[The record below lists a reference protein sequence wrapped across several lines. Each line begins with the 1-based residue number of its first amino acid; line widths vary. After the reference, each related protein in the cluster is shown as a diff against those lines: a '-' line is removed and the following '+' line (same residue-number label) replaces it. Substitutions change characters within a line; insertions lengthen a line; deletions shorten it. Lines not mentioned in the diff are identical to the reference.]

1 MEQKFDLEGITGLSE
16 EDAAR
21 KLKEEGYNELP
32 SQKKQSLFAILRNI
46 FREPMLL
53 LLLGAGI
60 IYLFLG
66 EQSDS
71 LMLLFFVFVV
81 AGITF
86 YQERKTERALEALK
100 NLSSPRALVLR
111 DGKQKRVP
119 GREVVRDDVLILR
132 EGDRIPADGIVL
144 FCSNLMVDES
154 LLTGESLAVRKSQW
168 DGKTAQVQPG
178 GDNLPFVYSGTLV
191 VQGHGIAKITST
203 GIRTQMGK
211 IGRALQGIDREDT
224 PLRKET
230 RELVRNFAIAGLIL
244 CIIVVLVFG
253 MRGEWLDGLLAGLSL
268 SMALLPEEF
277 SVVLVLFLSMG
288 AWRLSKR
295 RVLARRMHAVETLG
309 SATALCLDKT
319 GTLTMNRMIL
329 STLFAGGENYDTDKN
344 GDLPLPEK
352 FHELLEFSYL
362 ASQKDPFDPVEK
374 EIKNGTERFLTDTEH
389 IHQNWKLARE
399 YPLSKNLLALS
410 NVWESYDRRRHVIAA
425 KGSPEAVIDLCHLDE
440 MKKDE
445 LLTHIKNMADKG
457 LRVLGVAKS
466 IFRDEPLPDKQHD
479 YEFEFIGLLGFIDP
493 VRSGVPE
500 ALSECYSAGIRVIM
514 ITGDFPGTA
523 QHIARQI
530 SLKDPDRYLTGPE
543 LDRMSDTELAQKV
556 STTNI
561 FARIVPEQKLA
572 IINALI
578 SNGEVVAMTGDGVN
592 DAPALKSAHIGIA
605 MGERGTDVARE
616 SSSIVL
622 LNDDFSS
629 IVAAV
634 RMGRRIFDNL
644 KKAIS
649 YIFSVHVPIAGLAL
663 FPLLFGFPLILL
675 PAHIAFL
682 ELIID
687 PACSVVFE
695 AEPEEKNIMQRPP
708 RDLEEK
714 LFGRKS
720 MFTSLLQ
727 GMSVLIAVIVV
738 FLLAL
743 YLGKGETEAR
753 TLTFATLVISNI
765 ALITANLSWEQDIIK
780 TINTENRAFWLVAV
794 GALLSLSIVLYVTF
808 LREVFHFSMLHAD
821 DVLIAGLAGILSVV
835 WFKQRNIRDFL
846 THRKL

>member
-1 MEQKFDLEGITGLSE
+1 MEQKFDIEGITGLSE
-16 EDAAR
+16 EDAFR
-21 KLKEEGYNELP
+21 KLRKEGYNELP

-66 EQSDS
+66 EQSDA

-111 DGKQKRVP
+111 DGMQKRVP
-119 GREVVRDDVLILR
+119 GREIVRDDVLILR

-154 LLTGESLAVRKSQW
+154 LLTGESLVVRKSQW

-178 GDNLPFVYSGTLV
+178 GDDLPFVYSGTLV
-191 VQGHGIAKITST
+191 VQGHGMAKITST
-203 GIRTQMGK
+203 GIYTEMGK
-211 IGRALQGIDREDT
+211 IGRALRGIDQEDT

-230 RELVRNFAIAGLIL
+230 RELVRNFAIAGSIFCIL
-244 CIIVVLVFG
+244 VVIVFG
-253 MRGEWLDGLLAGLSL
+253 MKGEWLDGLLAGLSL

-277 SVVLVLFLSMG
+277 SFVLVIFLSMG
-288 AWRLSKR
+288 AWRMSKR
-295 RVLARRMHAVETLG
+295 QVLTRRMPAVETLG
-309 SATALCLDKT
+309 SATVLCLDKT

-329 STLFAGGENYDTDKN
+329 STLFAGGEYYDADKN

-352 FHELLEFSYL
+352 FHELLEFGYL

-374 EIKNGTERFLTDTEH
+374 EIKNGTERFLGNTEH
-389 IHQNWKLARE
+389 IHQNWELAQE

-410 NVWESYDRRRHVIAA
+410 NVWESFDKRRHVIAA

-445 LLTHIKNMADKG
+445 LLSHVKNMADKG

-466 IFRDEPLPDKQHD
+466 IFRDEPLPEKQHD

-493 VRSGVPE
+493 VRPGVPE
-500 ALSECYSAGIRVIM
+500 ALSECYSAGMRVIM

-530 SLKDPDRYLTGPE
+530 GLKDPDRYLIGKE
-543 LDRMSDTELAQKV
+543 ISRMSETELAQKA
-556 STTNI
+556 SATNI

-572 IINALI
+572 IVNALK
-578 SNGEVVAMTGDGVN
+578 SNSEIVAMTGDGVN

-663 FPLLFGFPLILL
+663 FPLFFGFPLILL

-695 AEPEEKNIMQRPP
+695 AEPEEKDIMQRPP
-708 RDLEEK
+708 RDHKEK
-714 LFGRKS
+714 LFGKKD
-720 MFTSLLQ
+720 MLASLLQ
-727 GMSVLIAVIVV
+727 GTSVLLVVIIV

-753 TLTFATLVISNI
+753 TLTFTTLVIANI
-765 ALITANLSWEQDIIK
+765 TLIAATLSWEQDIIK
-780 TINTENRAFWLVAV
+780 TINTENRALWLVSG
-794 GALLSLSIVLYVTF
+794 GALLSLATVLYVPF
-808 LREVFHFSMLHAD
+808 VRELFHFSTLHAD
-821 DVLIAGLAGILSVV
+821 DVFIAMVAGTISVL
-835 WFKQRNIRDFL
+835 WFRLLGIGIIS
-846 THRKL
+846 RKET

>member
-1 MEQKFDLEGITGLSE
+1 MEQKFDLESITGLSD
-16 EDAAR
+16 EDVAR
-21 KLKEEGYNELP
+21 ILKVEGYNELP
-32 SQKKQSLFAILRNI
+32 SQEKQSLFAILWNVL
-46 FREPMLL
+46 REPMLL
-53 LLLGAGI
+53 LLLGAGL
-60 IYLFLG
+60 IYLLLG
-66 EQSDS
+66 EKTDAM
-71 LMLLFFVFVV
+71 MLLFFVLVV
-81 AGITF
+81 AGITL

-100 NLSSPRALVLR
+100 NLSSPRALVIR
-111 DGKQKRVP
+111 DGKQKRIP
-119 GREVVRDDVLILR
+119 GRDVVRDDILILR
-132 EGDRIPADGIVL
+132 EGDRIPADGVVL

-154 LLTGESLAVRKSQW
+154 LLTGESLAVRKSHW
-168 DGKTAQVQPG
+168 DGKIAQVQPG
-178 GDNLPFVYSGTLV
+178 GDDLPFVYSGTLV
-191 VQGHGIAKITST
+191 VQGHGMAKITST

-211 IGRALQGIDREDT
+211 IGRALRGIEQEDT
-224 PLRKET
+224 LLRKET
-230 RELVRNFAIAGLIL
+230 RELVRNFAIAGSIL
-244 CIIVVLVFG
+244 CILVVMVFG

-277 SVVLVLFLSMG
+277 SVVLVIFLSMG
-288 AWRLSKR
+288 AWRISKR
-295 RVLARRMHAVETLG
+295 RVLTRRIHAVETLG

-329 STLFAGGENYDTDKN
+329 STLFAGGEYYDTDKN

-352 FHELLEFSYL
+352 FHELLEFGYL

-374 EIKNGTERFLTDTEH
+374 EIKNGTEKFLGNTEH
-389 IHQNWKLARE
+389 LHRNWELARE

-445 LLTHIKNMADKG
+445 LLTHVKNMADKG

-466 IFRDEPLPDKQHD
+466 IFKDEPLPDKQHD

-493 VRSGVPE
+493 VRPGVPE

-530 SLKDPDRYLTGPE
+530 GLKDPDMYLTGPE
-543 LDRMSDTELAQKV
+543 LARMSDTELAQKV

-572 IINALI
+572 IINALK

-592 DAPALKSAHIGIA
+592 DAPALKAAHIGIA

-649 YIFSVHVPIAGLAL
+649 YIFSVHVPIAGLAM

-708 RDLEEK
+708 RDLKKK
-714 LFGRKS
+714 LFGRKNMLS
-720 MFTSLLQ
+720 SLQQ
-727 GMSVLIAVIVV
+727 GTSVLIAVIIV
-738 FLLAL
+738 FLAAL
-743 YLGKGETEAR
+743 SLGRGETEAR
-753 TLTFATLVISNI
+753 TLTFTTLVIANI
-765 ALITANLSWEQDIIK
+765 TLIAANLSWEQDIIK
-780 TINTENRAFWLVAV
+780 TINTENRSLWLVSG
-794 GALLSLSIVLYVTF
+794 GALFSLAAVLYVPF
-808 LREVFHFSMLHAD
+808 LRDLFHFSVLHIED
-821 DVLIAGLAGILSVV
+821 IMIVLITGILSVF
-835 WFKQRNIRDFL
+835 WLKMISFC
-846 THRKL
+846 RKISSD

>member
-1 MEQKFDLEGITGLSE
+1 MGEIFDLENITGLSDK
-16 EDAAR
+16 DAAIR
-21 KLKEEGYNELP
+21 LKKEGYNELP
-32 SQKKQSLFAILRNI
+32 SQKQQSIFSILLNV

-53 LLLGAGI
+53 LLLGAGL

-66 EQSDS
+66 EKSDA

-81 AGITF
+81 VGITL
-86 YQERKTERALEALK
+86 YQERKTERALVALK

-119 GREVVRDDVLILR
+119 GRDVVRDDIMILR

-144 FCSNLMVDES
+144 ICSNLMVDES

-178 GDNLPFVYSGTLV
+178 GDDLPFVYSGTLV
-191 VQGHGIAKITST
+191 VQGHGIAKVTST
-203 GIRTQMGK
+203 GIRAEIGR
-211 IGRALQGIDREDT
+211 IGRALRGIDREDT
-224 PLRKET
+224 PLQKET

-244 CIIVVLVFG
+244 CILVVMVFG
-253 MRGEWLDGLLAGLSL
+253 MKGEWLDGLLAGLSL

-277 SVVLVLFLSMG
+277 SVVLVIFLSMG
-288 AWRLSKR
+288 AWRLSKK
-295 RVLARRMHAVETLG
+295 RVLTRRMPAVETLG
-309 SATALCLDKT
+309 SATVLCLDKT

-329 STLFAGGENYDTDKN
+329 STLFAGGENYDADKN

-352 FHELLEFSYL
+352 FHELLEFGYL

-374 EIKNGTERFLTDTEH
+374 EIKNGTEKFLGNTEH
-389 IHQNWKLARE
+389 VHQNWELVQE

-410 NVWESYDRRRHVIAA
+410 NVWESFDKRRHVIAA

-440 MKKDE
+440 RQKDE
-445 LLTHIKNMADKG
+445 LLTHVKNMADKG

-466 IFRDEPLPDKQHD
+466 IFRDEPLPDNQHD
-479 YEFEFIGLLGFIDP
+479 YEFKFIGLLGFIDP
-493 VRSGVPE
+493 VRQGVPE
-500 ALSECYSAGIRVIM
+500 ALSECYSAGMRVIM

-530 SLKDPDRYLTGPE
+530 GLKDPDRYVTGPE
-543 LDRMSDTELAQKV
+543 LARMSDTELAQKV
-556 STTNI
+556 SATNI

-572 IINALI
+572 IVNALK

-675 PAHIAFL
+675 PVHIAFL

-695 AEPEEKNIMQRPP
+695 
-708 RDLEEK
+708 
-714 LFGRKS
+714 
-720 MFTSLLQ
+720 
-727 GMSVLIAVIVV
+727 
-738 FLLAL
+738 
-743 YLGKGETEAR
+743 
-753 TLTFATLVISNI
+753 
-765 ALITANLSWEQDIIK
+765 
-780 TINTENRAFWLVAV
+780 
-794 GALLSLSIVLYVTF
+794 
-808 LREVFHFSMLHAD
+808 
-821 DVLIAGLAGILSVV
+821 
-835 WFKQRNIRDFL
+835 
-846 THRKL
+846 